1 MFSHVW
7 LFVTP
12 WTAASQ
18 APLSMEFSRQEFRSG
33 LSCPSP
39 GDLPWPRV
47 WTHVS
52 SVTWETQG
60 QLHRSFNIRTE
71 HLGKKAKEMFK
82 WNRAFK
88 SGQKWK
94 KLHFT
99 SCLFKPV
106 IYKYFYPLLT
116 VCRGTLFFLFLP
128 RRQWK
133 SSRSDV
139 SSVGIGQFSCIFCR
153 KKVYAPTI
161 NHFLAL
167 ITASSGP
174 LRNGFSSSQNAEKRV

>member
-1 MFSHVW
+1 
-7 LFVTP
+7 
-12 WTAASQ
+12 
-18 APLSMEFSRQEFRSG
+18 MEFSRQEFRSG

>member
-1 MFSHVW
+1 
-7 LFVTP
+7 
-12 WTAASQ
+12 
-18 APLSMEFSRQEFRSG
+18 MEFSRQEFRSG
-33 LSCPSP
+33 LPCPSP
-39 GDLPWPRV
+39 GNLPWPRV
-47 WTHVS
+47 RTHVS
-52 SVTWETQG
+52 YVTWETQG
-60 QLHRSFNIRTE
+60 QLHRSLNIRTE

-94 KLHFT
+94 KLHFK
-99 SCLFKPV
+99 SCLFKPI

-128 RRQWK
+128 GRQWK

-139 SSVGIGQFSCIFCR
+139 PSVGIGQFSCIFCR

-174 LRNGFSSSQNAEKRV
+174 LRNEFSSSQNAEKRV